1 MSEWTIEKNRRRWEL
16 LVKDFQE
23 SLTGFEKIE
32 LEKLQKQ
39 LVKHKLSQA
48 REYIAKQERKNDEP

>member
-48 REYIAKQERKNDEP
+48 REYIAKQERKADEP